1 MSKPIICSKK
11 AEIHDGCLPKN
22 CLISEIR
29 RELLILSLE
38 KNPGGKY
45 SKENEARIGKILEA
59 LEKLK
64 SQE

>member
-11 AEIHDGCLPKN
+11 AEIHDVCLPKN

-29 RELLILSLE
+29 RELLSLSLDQST
-38 KNPGGKY
+38 GKY

-59 LEKLK
+59 VEKLK